1 MLEIKNLSKSFGNT
15 KVLKNICFHLEDG
28 EILSVL
34 GPSGCGKTTLLN
46 IILGITELTEGE
58 IVYNNVSMNQI
69 AMKDRGFGIVFQ
81 DYALFPHLNVY
92 ENIVYG
98 LKNNPSICSPE
109 EVEHFIALLNL
120 EAQREKKIEELSGGQ
135 KQRVALARAMVMKP
149 KILLLDEPLSALDG
163 VIKESIKMKI
173 KEIAKK
179 LKLTIIIVTHDPEE
193 ALTLSDKVLIIHEG
207 EIAQFSTPEKII
219 TEPSNYFVKEFII
232 HQLEIKK
239 QNIMNLFK
247 QDFYENLIRIA
258 V

>member
-135 KQRVALARAMVMKP
+135 KQRVALARTLMENKP
-149 KILLLDEPLSALDG
+149 IVLIDEPFSALDVSTRLQVQDLFVG
-163 VIKESIKMKI
+163 LLKDKTVILI
-173 KEIAKK
+173 
-179 LKLTIIIVTHDPEE
+179 THDPME
-193 ALTLSDKVLIIHEG
+193 ALRLSQKIWVMQGTPAQLVAELTLSTPTPRALDDTQLIQWQGHLL
-207 EIAQFSTPEKII
+207 T
-219 TEPSNYFVKEFII
+219 
-232 HQLEIKK
+232 QLLK
-239 QNIMNLFK
+239 
-247 QDFYENLIRIA
+247 
-258 V
+258 